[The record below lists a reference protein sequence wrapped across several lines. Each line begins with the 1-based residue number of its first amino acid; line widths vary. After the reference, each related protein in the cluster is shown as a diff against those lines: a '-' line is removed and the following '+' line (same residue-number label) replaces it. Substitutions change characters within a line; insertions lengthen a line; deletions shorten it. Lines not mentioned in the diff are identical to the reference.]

1 MASKQLSLTD
11 TLLNSPTISR
21 IRRNHALE
29 HATLHILAQRYPGK
43 PMAGHSNPG
52 GFWILGDVPTEA
64 VWSAVESA
72 LARLQA
78 GEKHLA
84 LHPNCGTNIVVAGV
98 AAGLS
103 ASLAM
108 LGSGNR
114 RRDKLGRLPLALS
127 LATFGLVAAQ
137 PLGIAIQAR
146 VTTCAEPGE
155 LRIVDVVP
163 RDGGRLK
170 AHRVVTE
177 G

>member
-1 MASKQLSLTD
+1 MSIKESSLTD
-11 TLLNSPTISR
+11 SLLNSPTISR

-43 PMAGHSNPG
+43 RMAGHSNPG
-52 GFWILGDVPTEA
+52 GFWILGDIPAEEIR
-64 VWSAVESA
+64 SAVETA
-72 LARLQA
+72 LDRLQA

-84 LHPNCGTNIVVAGV
+84 LHPNCGTNIAVAGI

-114 RRDKLGRLPLALS
+114 KRDKLERLPLALT
-127 LATFGLVAAQ
+127 LATFGLIAAQ
-137 PLGIAIQAR
+137 PLGAALQAR
-146 VTTCAEPGE
+146 VTTCADPGD
-155 LRIVDVVP
+155 LKLVDVIP
-163 RDGGRLK
+163 REGGLLK